1 MYVDNFELIPQIQN
15 PNKVTIKV
23 KNSVNKVTIK
33 GQIMSSTKVD
43 INICPVKSGS
53 HCCKVQFRSFYIIV
67 QNKVCQKKPSMHIV
81 V

>member
-15 PNKVTIKV
+15 LNKVTIKV
-23 KNSVNKVTIK
+23 KNSSVTIK

-43 INICPVKSGS
+43 INICPVKS
-53 HCCKVQFRSFYIIV
+53 CCKVQFRSFYIIV
-67 QNKVCQKKPSMHIV
+67 ENKICQKKPSMHIV